1 MSTVLRRLSV
11 ASVAVA
17 IAAIMLRPQLSMTAT
32 LRGDEFAALGQT
44 ARSSAAYERA
54 LVLDPANG
62 IAVDRLLTA
71 AVLHDRQLLRER
83 IVLATIYLHAHRSDV
98 RVLED
103 RALAYHVSQRFSEA
117 AADFTAVGRRGHDAR
132 ALTFAAFDVRS
143 LGDTYRA
150 NALLREALRVDPAFR
165 PAQRALR
172 RWS

>member
-11 ASVAVA
+11 AAVAVA

-54 LVLDPANG
+54 LVLDPENG
-62 IAVDRLLTA
+62 VAVDRLLTA
-71 AVLHDRQLLRER
+71 AVLHDRELLREE
-83 IVLATIYLHAHRSDV
+83 IVRATIYLHAHSDV

-103 RALAYHVSQRFSEA
+103 RALAYQVSQRFSEA

-132 ALTFAAFDVRS
+132 ALTFAAFDVRR

-165 PAQRALR
+165 PARRALR